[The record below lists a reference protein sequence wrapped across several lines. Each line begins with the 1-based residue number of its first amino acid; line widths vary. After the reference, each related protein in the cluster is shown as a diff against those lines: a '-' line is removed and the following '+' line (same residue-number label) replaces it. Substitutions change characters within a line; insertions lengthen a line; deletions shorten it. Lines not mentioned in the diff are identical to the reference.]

1 MSVSLRIARQRQK
14 LLAKQN
20 AQGPTK
26 TFPPWDINA
35 FLFREQLAFVHD
47 PARFSTAVCSVRA
60 GKTTACAADLI
71 DTALKMPNTIG
82 CYITLARSSAERIV
96 WPELKKINRDY
107 NLKAFPNEAKLSL
120 VFPNGSTIYLMGG
133 NDEQEIEKI
142 RGLSN
147 VALVYIDECQS
158 FRQHIK
164 ELVED
169 IVTKRLY
176 DTNGRC
182 RMIGTPGPVLSGYF
196 YDATEGNLK
205 DGWSHHHWTMHTN
218 PWLLKKSGKTPDE
231 LIAQDCARKGVS
243 LDDPS
248 IQRECFGRWKLD
260 PNALLLTY
268 DPSVNHYDT
277 LPSAKYTYILG
288 VDLGQRDL
296 NFLSLIA
303 FTASSPVT
311 YLVEEKY
318 TQNQLTDDL
327 AKDIRS
333 MLDKYPMAMVVVDAG
348 GQGLAIV
355 EDMKARHGL
364 PLQAADKKG
373 KLSNYALLNNA
384 LRTGNFKAKTT
395 SVFAKDCNILERDD
409 DRSTPDR
416 VVVKGHSDAVDA
428 TLYAFRHSPAYNYTP
443 IAVIP
448 KLGTPEYDFYTQKQ
462 LMDHHIEKLQKE
474 QANKQGRDIGSWDT
488 DSMGIPSWNH
498 WED

>member
-1 MSVSLRIARQRQK
+1 MSQALKIARQRAK
-14 LLAKQN
+14 LLQQGKTGPAKIY
-20 AQGPTK
+20 
-26 TFPPWDINA
+26 PPWDISS
-35 FLFREQLAFVHD
+35 FLFQEQLAFVND

-71 DTALKMPNTIG
+71 DTALRMPGTIG

-107 NLKAFPNEAKLSL
+107 NLEAFPNEAKLSL
-120 VFPNGSTIYLMGG
+120 AFKNGSVIYLMGG

-147 VALVYIDECQS
+147 VALVYLDESQA
-158 FRQHIK
+158 FREHIK

-196 YDATEGNLK
+196 YDCTAGSMKE
-205 DGWSHHHWTMHTN
+205 GWSHHNWTMHAN

-231 LIAQDCARKGVS
+231 LIAQDCARKGVTVE
-243 LDDPS
+243 DPS

-268 DPSVNHYDT
+268 DPSLNNYNE
-277 LPSAKYTYILG
+277 LPNAKYTYILG

-296 NFLSLIA
+296 NFLSLLA
-303 FTASSPVT
+303 FTETSPVT

-327 AKDIRS
+327 AKDIKAIAA
-333 MLDKYPMAMVVVDAG
+333 KYPLAKIVVDAG
-348 GQGLAIV
+348 GQGLTIV
-355 EDMKARHGL
+355 NDMIARHGISL
-364 PLQAADKKG
+364 TPTEKKPGYKIAA
-373 KLSNYALLNNA
+373 YAMLNNA
-384 LRTGNFKAKTT
+384 LRTGNFRAKAS

-409 DRSTPDR
+409 DKSTPDKTI
-416 VVVKGHSDAVDA
+416 VKGHSDAVDA
-428 TLYAFRHSPAYNYTP
+428 ALYAFRFSPAYMYEP
-443 IAVIP
+443 P
-448 KLGTPEYDFYTQKQ
+448 KIKPQEGSPEY
-462 LMDHHIEKLQKE
+462 MRE
-474 QANKQGRDIGSWDT
+474 QTDAIWDT
-488 DSMGIPSWNH
+488 QRKLNNAAKGSDEQITWNTDKNGVPP
-498 WED
+498 WMRWDD